1 MTDFCTSTAPSRTN
15 THLRERASRRLALL
29 AIVATLIMLSGCAT
43 GVTAEQARADVQWD
57 YTPDALQLEIDA
69 SPRLNEYQNAPHTLL
84 LTIFQMA
91 DAQAFRDLAGDPE
104 RLRAALAA
112 GASGTGIVQITRY
125 VVAPGARVA
134 LSIDRA
140 QQVRCVGIVA
150 GYYDVD
156 DQRAAR
162 LYDVPL
168 KVNKR
173 GWFSRSYHAA
183 PLTLELKMRLGAQ
196 SITDAREQ
204 SLRLPPPGA
213 GVWTLDRGIKVL
225 ALPADAEGDEASAQP
240 KRRSTNLK

>member
-1 MTDFCTSTAPSRTN
+1 MTDFQISTAPSRTI
-15 THLRERASRRLALL
+15 THLRERTSRRLALL
-29 AIVATLIMLSGCAT
+29 AVVATLIVLTGCAA

-57 YTPDALQLEIDA
+57 YTPDALRLEIDA
-69 SPRLNEYQNAPHTLL
+69 SSRLNEYQNAPHTLL
-84 LTIFQMA
+84 LTIFQTA
-91 DAQAFRDLAGDPE
+91 DAQAFRNLASDPE

-112 GASGTGIVQITRY
+112 GASATGIVQITRY

-140 QQVRCVGIVA
+140 QQVRYVGIIA
-150 GYYDVD
+150 GYYDID

-183 PLTLELKMRLGAQ
+183 PQTLELKLRLGAQ
-196 SITDAREQ
+196 GITDAREH
-204 SLRLPPPGA
+204 SLLLPPPGA
-213 GVWTLDRGIKVL
+213 RAWTLDRGIKVL
-225 ALPADAEGDEASAQP
+225 TLPAEAEGGEAGAQP
-240 KRRSTNLK
+240 KR